1 VTTLGWAGVVVLVVA
16 GLAIAVESVIAA
28 LWGSAVVKRTL
39 TLQKRL
45 ENQRGLLASDLET
58 LSLAMAET
66 QRLWLPYRTI
76 LRWLGHPLTIA
87 LLGSY
92 RRRML
97 R

>member
-1 VTTLGWAGVVVLVVA
+1 
-16 GLAIAVESVIAA
+16 
-28 LWGSAVVKRTL
+28 
-39 TLQKRL
+39 L